1 METIIYAIL
10 YVIVT
15 PFWWF
20 VMQIDNA
27 LSKLYM
33 HISIKFLW
41 NEEGFGGFFLK
52 VFSAK
57 GLVTLLTNLSML

>member
-1 METIIYAIL
+1 MCKDFVNRETYFRVEGNSMKTIIYAIL

-20 VMQIDNA
+20 FMQIDHA

-33 HISIKFLW
+33 HS
-41 NEEGFGGFFLK
+41 
-52 VFSAK
+52 
-57 GLVTLLTNLSML
+57 VTHWTPIVLPKED